1 MGQFCPKN
9 TFLQIKHIPYLTLLS
24 TTCVKTDQITYVI
37 FDTICD
43 FSRHNSSV
51 LFLAQILHTFY
62 KSVPSKC
69 KFSDFPLLKLAKF
82 LMSFFKQKVR
92 FSSKFG
98 SFFSVI
104 RDNASSLFQLKLYML
119 LVYLTTLNQHIRLAI
134 ILSDLPLLTLKF
146 TKFLMSFLE
155 PRVSYSC
162 NSAHS
167 SVL

>member
-1 MGQFCPKN
+1 MCWNGRLRLLCTLCIMISRRASSFRQAVESPKSWNLMGQFCPKN

-104 RDNASSLFQLKLYML
+104 RDNASSLF
-119 LVYLTTLNQHIRLAI
+119 
-134 ILSDLPLLTLKF
+134 
-146 TKFLMSFLE
+146 
-155 PRVSYSC
+155 
-162 NSAHS
+162 
-167 SVL
+167 